1 MSKREIVSTRN
12 APSAIGPYSQAVRG
26 GGMLFLSGQ
35 LGIDPASDKLVKGIG
50 EQTKQALE
58 NIKAILEAAG
68 SSLDKVVKTTV
79 LLKDM
84 DNFNTMNKIYANYF
98 PKDFPAR
105 CCVEVRKLPHKAEIE
120 IEAIALCK
128 EDV

>member
-1 MSKREIVSTRN
+1 MNTIINTPN
-12 APSAIGPYSQAVRG
+12 APKAVGPYSQAVRG

-35 LGIDPASDKLVKGIG
+35 LGIDPASDELVKGIG

-58 NIKAILEAAG
+58 NIKTILESTG

-79 LLKDM
+79 FLKDM

-105 CCVEVRKLPHKAEIE
+105 CCVEVRELPNKAEIE

-128 EDV
+128 EIV